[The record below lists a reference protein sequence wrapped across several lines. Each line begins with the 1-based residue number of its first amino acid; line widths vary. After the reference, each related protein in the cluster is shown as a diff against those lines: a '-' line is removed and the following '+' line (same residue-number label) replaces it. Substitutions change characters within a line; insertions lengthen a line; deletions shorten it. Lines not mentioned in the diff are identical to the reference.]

1 MPEAGT
7 IVRKDIGIVTT
18 GFTSVDNATGIGGYP
33 RGRMTE
39 IFGGSSAGK
48 TALAMASC
56 RTAANAGLLVVWID
70 LEHSLELKV
79 HTDEPGLRDVLAT
92 APATAEEAIDLAAAF
107 LTDIPVDLLV
117 LDSAIAMHPAGA
129 SRGLPINAARAE
141 LVGRALRKL
150 TPLVA
155 RRNAVLLF
163 LSRGYLMAAPE
174 ATASIGGSAPAYYA
188 SLRLKLTHEGLLRHE
203 GEVDAYGVRVRVMKN
218 KLAPPFKEAMLY
230 YSFADGTLGEEPPL
244 LVAEPDKGDSWR

>member
-1 MPEAGT
+1 M
-7 IVRKDIGIVTT
+7 
-18 GFTSVDNATGIGGYP
+18 
-33 RGRMTE
+33 
-39 IFGGSSAGK
+39 
-48 TALAMASC
+48 
-56 RTAANAGLLVVWID
+56 
-70 LEHSLELKV
+70 
-79 HTDEPGLRDVLAT
+79 HTDEPGLRDVLAA

-117 LDSAIAMHPAGA
+117 LDSAIAMHPAGV

-218 KLAPPFKEAMLY
+218 KLAPPFREAMLY
-230 YSFADGTLGEEPPL
+230 YSFADGTLGEEPPP